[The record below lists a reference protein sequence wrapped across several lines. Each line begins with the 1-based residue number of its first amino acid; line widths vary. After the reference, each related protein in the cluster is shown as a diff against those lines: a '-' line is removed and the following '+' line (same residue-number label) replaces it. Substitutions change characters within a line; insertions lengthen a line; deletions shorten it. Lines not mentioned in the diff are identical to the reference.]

1 MEVTNSSQGM
11 QRIRENNTRR
21 EMTRVSGVEQI
32 RKEDVSNLGV
42 IYMGELR
49 KGCVGSHLE
58 MVHEEMTEFQHK
70 ESQA

>member
-1 MEVTNSSQGM
+1 
-11 QRIRENNTRR
+11 
-21 EMTRVSGVEQI
+21 MTRVSGVEQI